1 MTDLSRSLLAAAR
14 DGLAPD
20 AATTARVRARV
31 ASAVAPAAA
40 GTAATAGTTGTAGTA
55 GTAAASSAA
64 SSALLKLAAFAVVAG
79 VVMTGF
85 VVGRGSRADAPTLSL
100 RMYDTDEPT
109 ARIAPMASR
118 ESALPRAR
126 HRIAGPGPASDGTN
140 SANEATDAL
149 EPASLGREVE
159 LIDNAMASLRSGS
172 PSRALATLVTFDR
185 ETLGH
190 AQLAE
195 DAAAI
200 ELEARCALRE
210 DVSAKL
216 AAFDTKWPR
225 SAQRARISAAC
236 R

>member
-14 DGLAPD
+14 DGLGPD
-20 AATTARVRARV
+20 AATAARVRARV

-40 GTAATAGTTGTAGTA
+40 SS
-55 GTAAASSAA
+55 AAASSGV
-64 SSALLKLAAFAVVAG
+64 LLKLGALALVAG
-79 VVMTGF
+79 VIATGF
-85 VVGRGSRADAPTLSL
+85 VVERGPGANAPSLSL
-100 RMYDTDEPT
+100 LAHDTDEPA

-118 ESALPRAR
+118 ESALPRVGYRAASVR
-126 HRIAGPGPASDGTN
+126 TNADVADTNLVNDEREPASLGR
-140 SANEATDAL
+140 

-159 LIDNAMASLRSGS
+159 LIDSAMSSLRAGS
-172 PSRALATLVTFDR
+172 PQRALLTLATFER
-185 ETLGH
+185 ETLGE

-200 ELEARCALRE
+200 NLEARCALNQ
-210 DVSAKL
+210 DVTASL
-216 AAFDTKWPR
+216 AAFDAKWPS

>member
-14 DGLAPD
+14 DGLTPD

-40 GTAATAGTTGTAGTA
+40 T
-55 GTAAASSAA
+55 GTAAASSG
-64 SSALLKLAAFAVVAG
+64 ALLKLAALALVAG
-79 VVMTGF
+79 VIATGF
-85 VVGRGSRADAPTLSL
+85 VIERGPRANAPSVSLLSRDNDEPAAAIAPT
-100 RMYDTDEPT
+100 
-109 ARIAPMASR
+109 ASR
-118 ESALPRAR
+118 ESAMPRVG
-126 HRIAGPGPASDGTN
+126 HHAGMSTSSASTTPTAPPASTTA
-140 SANEATDAL
+140 SASPAVSTMPAMTVAR

-159 LIDNAMASLRSGS
+159 LIDSAMAAIRRHDPTAALQT
-172 PSRALATLVTFDR
+172 LATFER
-185 ETLGH
+185 ETLGQ

-210 DVSAKL
+210 DVNAKI

>member
-14 DGLAPD
+14 EGLGPD
-20 AATTARVRARV
+20 AATAARVRARV

-40 GTAATAGTTGTAGTA
+40 TTAAG
-55 GTAAASSAA
+55 SSG
-64 SSALLKLAAFAVVAG
+64 ALLKLAALAVIAG
-79 VVMTGF
+79 VIATGF
-85 VVGRGSRADAPTLSL
+85 AIPRGPRANAPTLSL
-100 RMYDTDEPT
+100 RANDTDEPA
-109 ARIAPMASR
+109 ARIAPTASR

-126 HRIAGPGPASDGTN
+126 NHAATSLTAADANNASSTNREGEPASVTC
-140 SANEATDAL
+140 
-149 EPASLGREVE
+149 EPASLAREPASLAREVE
-159 LIDNAMASLRSGS
+159 LIDNAMSALRNSE
-172 PSRALATLVTFDR
+172 PATALQTLAIFER

-200 ELEARCALRE
+200 NLEARCALDQ
-210 DVSAKL
+210 DVTARL
-216 AAFDTKWPR
+216 AAFDAKWPS

>member
-14 DGLAPD
+14 DGLTPD
-20 AATTARVRARV
+20 AEVAARVRARV

-40 GTAATAGTTGTAGTA
+40 TSS
-55 GTAAASSAA
+55 TAAAGSSG
-64 SSALLKLAAFAVVAG
+64 ALLKLAALAFVAG
-79 VVMTGF
+79 VITTGF
-85 VVGRGSRADAPTLSL
+85 VIDRGPRANAPSLSL
-100 RMYDTDEPT
+100 LTRDTDEP
-109 ARIAPMASR
+109 AAAIAPTASR
-118 ESALPRAR
+118 ESATPRAG
-126 HRIAGPGPASDGTN
+126 HRITTATTYAIGTS
-140 SANEATDAL
+140 SATAL
-149 EPASLGREVE
+149 NDEREPASLGREVE
-159 LIDNAMASLRSGS
+159 LIDNAMGALRNHDPAS
-172 PSRALATLVTFDR
+172 ALQTLTTFEH

-210 DVSAKL
+210 DVTARL
-216 AAFDTKWPR
+216 AAFDTKWPS